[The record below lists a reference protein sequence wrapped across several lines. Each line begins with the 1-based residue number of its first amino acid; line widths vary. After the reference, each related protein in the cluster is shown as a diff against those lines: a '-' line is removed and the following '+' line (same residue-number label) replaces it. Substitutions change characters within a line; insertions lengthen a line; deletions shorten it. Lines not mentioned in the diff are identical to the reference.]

1 MVKQGKLSKQEQF
14 YIEQN
19 PEKKTIHELAKE
31 LDRSPK
37 IVAKHYTETTES
49 VIETTTEVAEV
60 KPESPMFKLMGRKE
74 RSGQH
79 VATIMTKA
87 ASELSDATR
96 PARLTSKKLQAAIH
110 KPKG

>member
-19 PEKKTIHELAKE
+19 PEKKTICELAKE

-37 IVAKHYTETTES
+37 VVAKHYTEVTEP
-49 VIETTTEVAEV
+49 VIAATAEV
-60 KPESPMFKLMGRKE
+60 TQAKPESPMFGLMGRHK
-74 RSGQH
+74 RGDAH

-87 ASELSDATR
+87 ASEMSDATR

>member
-1 MVKQGKLSKQEQF
+1 MTKQGKLSKQEIF

-19 PEKKTIHELAKE
+19 PDKRTVCELAKE
-31 LDRSPK
+31 LNRSPK
-37 IVAKHYTETTES
+37 IVAKHYTEATDP
-49 VIETTTEVAEV
+49 VIETTAAVTETKA
-60 KPESPMFKLMGRKE
+60 ESPMFQLMGRHK
-74 RSGQH
+74 RKDTH

>member
-19 PEKKTIHELAKE
+19 PEKKTICELAKE

-37 IVAKHYTETTES
+37 VIAKHYTEATEP
-49 VIETTTEVAEV
+49 VAEATAAV
-60 KPESPMFKLMGRKE
+60 TETKAESPMFKLMGRKE

>member
-1 MVKQGKLSKQEQF
+1 MVKQGKLSKQEVF

-19 PEKKTIHELAKE
+19 PDKRTICELAKE

-37 IVAKHYTETTES
+37 MVVKHYTETAEAVVEATAEATE
-49 VIETTTEVAEV
+49 A
-60 KPESPMFKLMGRKE
+60 KPESPMFGLMGRKE
-74 RSGQH
+74 RNGQK

-87 ASELSDATR
+87 ASEMADATR
-96 PARLTSKKLQAAIH
+96 PNRIVNKKLMAAIH

>member
-37 IVAKHYTETTES
+37 VVAKHYTEATEP
-49 VIETTTEVAEV
+49 VIEATAEV
-60 KPESPMFKLMGRKE
+60 TKTKSESPMFGLMGRHK
-74 RSGQH
+74 RGDAH